1 MATQPIYDLA
11 TETLVAPKPVRRHL
25 AIVPDAGNYDELERT
40 APDRK
45 STRLNSSHTMQS
57 RFAA

>member
-40 APDRK
+40 APGIASRGVHPDRK
-45 STRLNSSHTMQS
+45 SVV
-57 RFAA
+57 